1 MGGRPLMA
9 TPFVLVLGG
18 TRSGKSRYALDR
30 IRTYA
35 GGATATVVATATP
48 GDPELDRRIA
58 RHRADRPADWP
69 TIDAG
74 LDLAAAIRRAGPEV
88 PLLIEGLTLWLSTL
102 AGDEPADIDPLL
114 DGPVAAALDAIVARP
129 CPVVVVSDELG
140 LGMVP
145 LHPVS
150 RAFRDLTGLVHQRF
164 AAAADEVEF
173 VIAGLPMPLKKGGTS

>member
-1 MGGRPLMA
+1 MA
-9 TPFVLVLGG
+9 DPFVFVLGG
-18 TRSGKSRYALDR
+18 TRSGKSRFALELTHGFAD
-30 IRTYA
+30 
-35 GGATATVVATATP
+35 GGPATVIATARP

-74 LDLAAAIRRAGPEV
+74 LDLAAAIRLADDEAPV
-88 PLLIEGLTLWLSTL
+88 LVEGLTLWLSTL

-114 DGPVAAALDAIVARP
+114 DGPVAAALETIAAHRGPLVA
-129 CPVVVVSDELG
+129 VSDELG

-145 LHPVS
+145 LHPVG

-164 AAAADEVEF
+164 AAAADEVQF
-173 VIAGLPMPLKKGGTS
+173 VIAGLPMTLKGRAR